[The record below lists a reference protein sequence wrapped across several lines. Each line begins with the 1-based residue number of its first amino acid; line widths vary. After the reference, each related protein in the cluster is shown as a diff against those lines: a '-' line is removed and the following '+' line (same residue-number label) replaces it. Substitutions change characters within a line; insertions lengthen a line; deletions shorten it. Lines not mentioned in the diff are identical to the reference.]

1 MISGYRI
8 SRVVVPATS
17 LALITLDQAKA
28 ALGIDAADTSQDA
41 ALAQLIAAVSTAID
55 NWCGRI
61 FVRQTYRDQLRNVC
75 NWLGTGEPI
84 NTRQWPIPLDVDEEP
99 VLVITEDGTAL
110 DPAAW
115 EADTDTGEIWRLD
128 PSGANGGPSAWS
140 GSTVV
145 LDYDGGYDEI
155 PDDVQSAA
163 LEWLTARWSAQGRDP
178 ALRSETIPDVITQ
191 VWSADAVSTT
201 TSSMPSLARDWLT
214 PYQRWFV

>member
-1 MISGYRI
+1 MTPTYRI
-8 SRVVVPATS
+8 SRVVVPADS
-17 LALITLDQAKA
+17 LALVTLDQAKA

-41 ALAQLIAAVSTAID
+41 ALTQHIAAVSTAIH

-61 FVRQTYRDQLRNVC
+61 FVKQTYRDQLRFVC
-75 NWLGTGEPI
+75 NWLQPGEPLV
-84 NTRQWPIPLDVDEEP
+84 TRQWPVPADA
-99 VLVITEDGTAL
+99 LVVTEDGTVL
-110 DPAAW
+110 DEATW
-115 EADTDTGEIWRLD
+115 EINEDSGEIYRLEGTAVA
-128 PSGANGGPSAWS
+128 PWI
-140 GSTVV
+140 GSTII

-163 LEWLTARWSAQGRDP
+163 IEWITARWSAQGRDP
-178 ALRSETIPDVITQ
+178 LLRSEAIPDVITQ